1 MGGFVSHIG
10 CWRAMGV
17 LAMSRTIGD
26 LFLKPYVGAAPD
38 VS

>member
-17 LAMSRTIGD
+17 LAMSRAIGD